1 MNRRWRPDQ
10 LRPDAMVD
18 LPRGRKML
26 AAEDKAAAAGV
37 GRKTGSA
44 SRQPERRSSP

>member
-10 LRPDAMVD
+10 LLGAGCA
-18 LPRGRKML
+18 GRSIP
-26 AAEDKAAAAGV
+26 EAAAAGV

-44 SRQPERRSSP
+44 SRQPAKFTIILVAHVTA